1 MFLKYFF
8 LKKNKALDCIWIQLN
23 LITLMKTIK
32 LLRLI
37 KF

>member
-1 MFLKYFF
+1 M
-8 LKKNKALDCIWIQLN
+8 KKKTALDCIIVTAKFN
-23 LITLMKTIK
+23 TLMKTIK